1 MKDIKSKKKLFDS
14 YGRYS
19 TIAMQMLVIILV
31 GVFGGIE
38 LDKLFKLS
46 FPVFTF
52 VLSILSVILAIYY
65 VTKDLIKKK

>member
-1 MKDIKSKKKLFDS
+1 MKDLKSKKKLFDS

-19 TIAMQMLVIILV
+19 TIAVQMLVIILV

-38 LDKLFKLS
+38 LDKLLKLS

-65 VTKDLIKKK
+65 VIKDLIKKK